1 MQLVCIKKNLTSVV
15 SDILKK
21 IERLR
26 TIPNNTQPSSKVFL
40 QHLFNAFICH
50 NNVMFMNIFI
60 WNCFNQVKSI
70 IVI

>member
-26 TIPNNTQPSSKVFL
+26 TIPNNTQPSSKVVFA
-40 QHLFNAFICH
+40 AFIQ
-50 NNVMFMNIFI
+50 
-60 WNCFNQVKSI
+60 CFHLSQ
-70 IVI
+70 